1 MHVVIVGSSAAG
13 VSAAETIRRLRGTE
27 YKITMVSEESED
39 VYSRC
44 LLPDLLAG
52 RKTEEGIRFRPK
64 DFFQKAG
71 VDFLNGISAVELH
84 PREKRLVLKNGH
96 ILSYDRLLLATG
108 SSAALPDVPGAD
120 ASGIFTLRTM
130 ADVRLMRKVMPGAAH
145 VAVLG
150 GGLIGLK
157 AAYAFKMAGIK
168 KVTVVVASDHLLS
181 RQLDEEA
188 AFLVEKELKNAGIE
202 FLYNEDVQSFLPGA
216 GGKLAGVL
224 LKSGRELS
232 VEVTL
237 AAKGVRPN
245 SALVEKAGG
254 LVGRGIKVDNL
265 LRTSLKDVYAAGDCI
280 EVTDRLTGE
289 RVSSALWTLAA
300 EQGRYAAAN
309 ILNFNR
315 PYPLPLTR
323 LNSAR
328 FGRVDFIS
336 AGRLTGPEVQKHHD
350 RINNTYRRLVFDGD
364 RLVGFILAGKVDGA
378 GVYTV
383 LARSGRPL
391 GTLKSSLL
399 HGNAGE
405 TVLAQ
410 VMKRASTI

>member
-1 MHVVIVGSSAAG
+1 LHVVIVGSSAAG
-13 VSAAETIRRLRGTE
+13 VSAVETIRRLKGTE
-27 YKITMVSEESED
+27 VKITMVSEEPEG

-71 VDFLNGISAVELH
+71 VDFLNGVSAVELH
-84 PREKRLVLKNGH
+84 PREKHLVLENGH
-96 ILSYDRLLLATG
+96 VLSYDRLLLATG
-108 SSAALPDVPGAD
+108 GSAALPGVPGAN
-120 ASGIFTLRTM
+120 APGIFTLRTM
-130 ADVRLMRKVMPGAAH
+130 ADVRLLRKVMPGAAH

-157 AAYAFKMAGIK
+157 AAHALKMAGIK
-168 KVTVVVASDHLLS
+168 KVTVIVASSHLLS

-188 AFLVEKELKNAGIE
+188 ASMVEKELQSAGIE
-202 FLYNEDVQSFLPGA
+202 FLYNEDVRSFLPGA

-232 VEVTL
+232 ADMAL

-254 LVGRGIKVDNL
+254 LAGRGIKVDNL
-265 LRTSLKDVYAAGDCI
+265 LRTSLEDVYAAGDCI

-289 RVSSALWTLAA
+289 RVGSALWTLAA

-309 ILNFNR
+309 ILNLSR

-328 FGRVDFIS
+328 FGRVDLIS
-336 AGRLTGPEVQKHHD
+336 AGMLTGPEVQRHYD

-378 GVYTV
+378 GVYTA

-391 GTLKSSLL
+391 GSLKRSLL

-405 TVLAQ
+405 ATLAQ
-410 VMKRASTI
+410 MMKRSSTI